1 MPKSTAEISA
11 GNQFSRSANEGQ
23 LADSATRTFRILLN
37 SPDETFDIQQTCGV
51 FIGDPH
57 PVNTSTACVDF
68 DVKYEGDTRM
78 VLVATFN
85 YQSDAAA
92 SGSLG
97 GGGGSGGQ
105 SPKTISPDVRPAN
118 WTISTELTEMPVRFW
133 YRRTGA
139 YEWDVTGTTTRNPVG
154 DIYDGVSTL
163 KPMTSIKVTQF
174 VLGGA
179 DDPTKHC
186 YLVGR
191 INAPANPSDPNANQN
206 IQLGTLSILPH
217 TLMLRAINATPT
229 VESWKNLIFRG
240 WNVEYTFLLRDQF
253 VSVNFDNSGEA
264 ATSTKVNIGWDM
276 AVILEG
282 RNVKCF
288 NPAGASAWQDAF
300 GQPLKPGS
308 DQAPLDPNNPVLCP
322 PLTAGETAPACV
334 RTPGI
339 SERGISQA
347 VAAAPI
353 ALNPDG
359 TPRKL
364 SGSRGPVIWAYQ
376 IYDDFDMVN
385 ILQLR
390 LY

>member
-1 MPKSTAEISA
+1 MPKAVSEVSV
-11 GNQFSRSANEGQ
+11 GNQFSRSANEGR
-23 LADSATRTFRILLN
+23 LADSSARTFRVVLS
-37 SPDETFDIQQTCGV
+37 SPGEVFDIQSTCGV

-57 PVNTSTACVDF
+57 PINISTACVSF
-68 DVKYEGDTRM
+68 DAKYEGDSRT
-78 VLVATFN
+78 VLLATFT
-85 YQSDAAA
+85 YESAPSA
-92 SGSLG
+92 SG
-97 GGGGSGGQ
+97 GGGGESP

-118 WTISTELTEMPVRFW
+118 WTISTELSEMPVRTW
-133 YRRTGA
+133 YRRTGT
-139 YEWDVTGTTTRNPVG
+139 YEWSEFGSQPLNPVG
-154 DIYDGVSTL
+154 DMYEGVSTL

-191 INAPANPSDPNANQN
+191 INAPANPSDPDANQN

-240 WNVEYTFLLRDQF
+240 WNVEYTFLLRDQY
-253 VSVNFDNSGEA
+253 VPVNFDSSGEA
-264 ATSTKVNIGWDM
+264 ATTTKVNIGWDM

-334 RTPGI
+334 MTPGI
-339 SERGISQA
+339 SERGVSQA
-347 VAAAPI
+347 VAGAPI

-359 TPRKL
+359 TPRYIT
-364 SGSRGPVIWAYQ
+364 GSRGPVVWAYQ
-376 IYDDFDMVN
+376 IYDHFDMVN

>member
-1 MPKSTAEISA
+1 MPNRVTEISA

-23 LADSATRTFRILLN
+23 LADSATRTFRVLLN

-57 PVNTSTACVDF
+57 PVNTSTACVNF
-68 DVKYEGDTRM
+68 DAKYEGDTRM
-78 VLVATFN
+78 VLIATFN

-92 SGSLG
+92 SSSLG
-97 GGGGSGGQ
+97 GGGGGGQ

-118 WTISTELTEMPVRFW
+118 WVISTELTEMPIHYW
-133 YRRTGA
+133 YRRTGT
-139 YEWDVTGTTTRNPVG
+139 YEWDITGKQPRNPAG

-163 KPMTSIKVTQF
+163 KPMTSIKVSQF
-174 VLGGA
+174 VLGGSG
-179 DDPTKHC
+179 DPTKHC

-191 INAPANPSDPNANQN
+191 INEVQME
-206 IQLGTLSILPH
+206 LGTLSILPH

-229 VESWKNLIFRG
+229 VESWQNLIFRG

-253 VSVNFDNSGEA
+253 VAVNFDLAGEA
-264 ATSTKVNIGWDM
+264 GSSTLVNIGWDM

-282 RNVKCF
+282 RNVTCF

-300 GQPLKPGS
+300 GQPLAPGD
-308 DQAPLDPNNPVLCP
+308 DQVPLDPANPALCP
-322 PLTAGETAPACV
+322 PLLPGDKAPACV
-334 RTPGI
+334 RTPGT
-339 SERGISQA
+339 SARGISQA
-347 VAAAPI
+347 VAASPI

-359 TPRKL
+359 TARKVTA
-364 SGSRGPVIWAYQ
+364 SREPVIWAYQ
-376 IYDDFDMVN
+376 VHPHFDMVN

>member
-1 MPKSTAEISA
+1 MPKGVTEVSD

-23 LADSATRTFRILLN
+23 LADSAARTFRVLLN

-57 PVNTSTACVDF
+57 PINTSTACVNF

-118 WTISTELTEMPVRFW
+118 WTISTELTEMPIRYW
-133 YRRTGA
+133 HRRTGT
-139 YEWDVTGTTTRNPVG
+139 YEWSITGTQPLNPAG
-154 DIYDGVSTL
+154 DMYDGVSTL
-163 KPMTSIKVTQF
+163 NPMTSIKVSQF

-191 INAPANPSDPNANQN
+191 INETEM
-206 IQLGTLSILPH
+206 QLGTLSILPH
-217 TLMLRAINATPT
+217 TLMLRSINASPT
-229 VESWKNLIFRG
+229 VESWGSLIFRG
-240 WNVEYTFLLRDQF
+240 WNVEYTFLLRDQH
-253 VSVNFDNSGEA
+253 VAVNFDLSGEA
-264 ATSTKVNIGWDM
+264 TAATLVNIGWDM

-282 RNVKCF
+282 RNVACF
-288 NPAGASAWQDAF
+288 NPATGAAWQDPF
-300 GQPLKPGS
+300 GQPLKPGD
-308 DQAPLDPNNPVLCP
+308 DQVPLDPANPVLCP
-322 PLTAGETAPACV
+322 PLTIGDRAPACV
-334 RTPGI
+334 RTPGM
-339 SERGISQA
+339 SGRGVSQA
-347 VAAAPI
+347 VASSPI

-359 TPRKL
+359 TARKL
-364 SGSRGPVIWAYQ
+364 TGARKPVIWAYQ
-376 IYDDFDMVN
+376 IHPHFDMVN
-385 ILQLR
+385 TLQLR